1 VAALP
6 RSGHTFWM
14 ALLALALVLAF
25 GAPSADASARARVT
39 VLDTAPF
46 TVRGSG
52 FQPAE
57 RVALLV
63 TVKSRWE
70 RTVVASSTGSF
81 VARFTGPTIRPC
93 SAYFVRA
100 RGNRGSLAVIKLIPE
115 CASPA
120 QSVDQ

>member
-1 VAALP
+1 
-6 RSGHTFWM
+6 M
-14 ALLALALVLAF
+14 AVLALALVLAF
-25 GAPSADASARARVT
+25 GAPSAHASARAHVT
-39 VLDTAPF
+39 VPDTSPF

-63 TVKSRWE
+63 AVKSRWE

-81 VARFTGPTIRPC
+81 VARFTGPTIERC

-100 RGNRGSLAVIKLIPE
+100 RGNHGSLAVMKVMPE
-115 CASPA
+115 CPSPPQPA
-120 QSVDQ
+120 GE

>member
-6 RSGHTFWM
+6 HSGHTFCM
-14 ALLALALVLAF
+14 AVLALALVLAF
-25 GAPSADASARARVT
+25 GAAPTHAAARAHVT

-63 TVKSRWE
+63 AVKSRWQ

-81 VARFTGPTIRPC
+81 VARFTGPTVKPC
-93 SAYFVRA
+93 TAYFVRA
-100 RGNRGSLAVIKLIPE
+100 RGNRGSLVVIKVVPE
-115 CASPA
+115 CASPL
-120 QSVDQ
+120 QPVDQ